1 MAVLE
6 DEEILVEE
14 EESEGPRTISRNYQ
28 IFHLYMVD
36 TGLLLS
42 VARR

>member
-6 DEEILVEE
+6 DEKILVEE
-14 EESEGPRTISRNYQ
+14 EESEGPRTTRNYQ
-28 IFHLYMVD
+28 IFHLYLVD

-42 VARR
+42 VAQR

>member
-6 DEEILVEE
+6 DEKILVE
-14 EESEGPRTISRNYQ
+14 EESEGPRMTRNYQ
-28 IFHLYMVD
+28 IFHLYLVD